1 MMKVAIDFGI
11 SNTDIAISNGTNV
24 DFFTLPSK
32 KIDHSILDEIF
43 SHLNIDVKDVDMI
56 AVTGGKSDS
65 LESIYKNIEVIKIN
79 ETDAIGKGVIEIYST
94 HEPFL
99 AISAGTGTACIHH
112 QNGEFNYIGGIAIGG
127 GTLRGLSNLA
137 LNNLSIDEV
146 TKKAIVGHRDNV
158 DLLIGDVVNDIG
170 VLDSSVTASNFA
182 KLKKADDA
190 SEDDIAAAILNM
202 IGEVIGTIA
211 YLNAALCGLNT
222 VHFIGRVSTNEYIK
236 NAIDER
242 LKLANMQGIFED
254 NREYGTVIGA
264 LKHITTN

>member
-1 MMKVAIDFGI
+1 MKVAIDFGI
-11 SNTDIAISNGTNV
+11 SNTDIAVSNGTNV

-32 KIDHSILDEIF
+32 KINSLILDEIF
-43 SHLNIDVKDVDMI
+43 NYLDIDTKDVDMI

>member
-11 SNTDIAISNGTNV
+11 SNTDIAISNGTNL

-43 SHLNIDVKDVDMI
+43 NHLNIDVKNVDMI

>member
-1 MMKVAIDFGI
+1 MKVAIDFGI
-11 SNTDIAISNGTNV
+11 SNTDIAVSNEINV

-32 KIDHSILDEIF
+32 KINHLILDGIF
-43 SHLNIDVKDVDMI
+43 NHLNIDVKDVDII

-65 LESIYKNIEVIKIN
+65 LESIYKNVEVIKIN
-79 ETDAIGKGVIEIYST
+79 ETDAIGKGVIDIYST

-99 AISAGTGTACIHH
+99 AVSAGTGTACIHH

-127 GTLRGLSNLA
+127 GTLKGLSNLA
-137 LNNLSIDEV
+137 LNNSSIDEV
-146 TKKAIVGHRDNV
+146 TKKAVVGHRDNV

>member
-1 MMKVAIDFGI
+1 MKVAIDFGI
-11 SNTDIAISNGTNV
+11 SNIDIAVSNGTNV
-24 DFFTLPSK
+24 DFFTFPSK
-32 KIDHSILDEIF
+32 KINHLMLDEVF
-43 SHLNIDVKDVDMI
+43 DHLNIDVKDVDMI

-65 LESIYKNIEVIKIN
+65 LESIYKNVEVIKIN
-79 ETDAIGKGVIEIYST
+79 ETDAIGKGVIDIYST

-99 AISAGTGTACIHH
+99 AVSAGTGTACIHH

-127 GTLRGLSNLA
+127 GTLKGLSNLA
-137 LNNLSIDEV
+137 LNNSSIDEV
-146 TKKAIVGHRDNV
+146 TKKAIVGHRNNV

-182 KLKKADDA
+182 KLKKADDV

>member
-1 MMKVAIDFGI
+1 MKVAIDFGI
-11 SNTDIAISNGTNV
+11 SNTDIAVSNETNV

-32 KIDHSILDEIF
+32 KINNLILDEIF
-43 SHLNIDVKDVDMI
+43 NYLNIDIKDVDKI

-65 LESIYKNIEVIKIN
+65 LKNIYRNVEVIKVN
-79 ETDAIGKGVIEIYST
+79 ETDAIGKGVIEIYSI

-127 GTLRGLSNLA
+127 GTLKGLSNLV
-137 LNNLSIDEV
+137 LNGPSVDEV
-146 TKKAIVGHRDNV
+146 TKKAIVGHRDNI
-158 DLLIGDVVNDIG
+158 DLLIGDVVNEIG
-170 VLDSSVTASNFA
+170 VLGSSVTASNFA
-182 KLKKADDA
+182 KLNKADDV
-190 SEDDIAAAILNM
+190 SEDDVAAALLNM

-211 YLNAALCGLNT
+211 YLNAVICGVNK

>member
-1 MMKVAIDFGI
+1 MKVAIDFGI

-32 KIDHSILDEIF
+32 KIDHSMLDEIF
-43 SHLNIDVKDVDMI
+43 NHLNIDVKDVDMI

-79 ETDAIGKGVIEIYST
+79 ETDAIGNGVIEIYST

-127 GTLRGLSNLA
+127 GTLGGLSNLA

-242 LKLANMQGIFED
+242 LKLVNMQGIFED

>member
-1 MMKVAIDFGI
+1 MNVAIDFGI
-11 SNTDIAISNGTNV
+11 SNTDIAVSNGTDV

-32 KIDHSILDEIF
+32 KINNLMLDEIF
-43 SHLNIDVKDVDMI
+43 NHLNIDVKDVDMI

-65 LESIYKNIEVIKIN
+65 LENIYKNVEVIKIN

-127 GTLRGLSNLA
+127 GTLKGLSNLA
-137 LNNLSIDEV
+137 LNNSSIDEV

-170 VLDSSVTASNFA
+170 ILDSSVTASNFA
-182 KLKKADDA
+182 KLKKADDV

-236 NAIDER
+236 NAIDKR
-242 LKLANMQGIFED
+242 LNLANMQGIFED
-254 NREYGTVIGA
+254 NIEYGTVIGA

>member
-1 MMKVAIDFGI
+1 MKVAIDFGI
-11 SNTDIAISNGTNV
+11 SNIDIAVSNGTNV

-32 KIDHSILDEIF
+32 KINSLILDEIF
-43 SHLNIDVKDVDMI
+43 NYLDIDTKDVDMI

-65 LESIYKNIEVIKIN
+65 LENIYKNVEVIKIN

-127 GTLRGLSNLA
+127 GTLKGLSNLA
-137 LNNLSIDEV
+137 LNDSSIDEL

-158 DLLIGDVVNDIG
+158 DLLIGDVVNEIG
-170 VLDSSVTASNFA
+170 VLGSSVTASNFA
-182 KLKKADDA
+182 KLKKADDV
-190 SEDDIAAAILNM
+190 SEDDVAAALLNM

-211 YLNAALCGLNT
+211 YLNAAICGVNK

-236 NAIDER
+236 NAVDER

>member
-43 SHLNIDVKDVDMI
+43 NHLNIDVKNVDMI

-65 LESIYKNIEVIKIN
+65 LENIYRNVEVIKVN

-112 QNGEFNYIGGIAIGG
+112 LNGEFNYIGGIAIGG

-190 SEDDIAAAILNM
+190 SEDDISAAILNM

>member
-1 MMKVAIDFGI
+1 M
-11 SNTDIAISNGTNV
+11 
-24 DFFTLPSK
+24 
-32 KIDHSILDEIF
+32 
-43 SHLNIDVKDVDMI
+43 
-56 AVTGGKSDS
+56 
-65 LESIYKNIEVIKIN
+65 
-79 ETDAIGKGVIEIYST
+79 
-94 HEPFL
+94 
-99 AISAGTGTACIHH
+99 
-112 QNGEFNYIGGIAIGG
+112 
-127 GTLRGLSNLA
+127 
-137 LNNLSIDEV
+137 
-146 TKKAIVGHRDNV
+146 GHRDNV

-182 KLKKADDA
+182 KLKKADDV
-190 SEDDIAAAILNM
+190 SEDDIAAAVLNM

-211 YLNAALCGLNT
+211 YLNAALCGLNK

>member
-1 MMKVAIDFGI
+1 MKVAIDFGI

-43 SHLNIDVKDVDMI
+43 NHLNIDVKNVDMI

>member
-43 SHLNIDVKDVDMI
+43 NHLNIDVKNVDVI

-190 SEDDIAAAILNM
+190 SEDDISAAILNM

>member
-43 SHLNIDVKDVDMI
+43 NHLNIDVKDVDMI

>member
-1 MMKVAIDFGI
+1 MKVAIDFGI
-11 SNTDIAISNGTNV
+11 SNTDIAVSNGTNI

-32 KIDHSILDEIF
+32 KINSLILDEIF
-43 SHLNIDVKDVDMI
+43 NYLDIDTKDVDTI

-65 LESIYKNIEVIKIN
+65 LENIYKNVEVIKIN

-158 DLLIGDVVNDIG
+158 DLLIGDVVNEIG
-170 VLDSSVTASNFA
+170 VLGSSVTASNFA
-182 KLKKADDA
+182 KLKKADDV
-190 SEDDIAAAILNM
+190 SEDDVAAALLNM

-211 YLNAALCGLNT
+211 YLNAAVCGINK
-222 VHFIGRVSTNEYIK
+222 VHFIGRVSTNEVIQ
-236 NAIDER
+236 NAINER
-242 LKLANMQGIFED
+242 LKLANMEGLFED
-254 NREYGTVIGA
+254 NREYGTVVGA
-264 LKHITTN
+264 LKLLNDN

>member
-1 MMKVAIDFGI
+1 MKVAIDFGI

-43 SHLNIDVKDVDMI
+43 NHLNIDVKDVDMI

-65 LESIYKNIEVIKIN
+65 LESIYKNIEVLKIN

>member
-1 MMKVAIDFGI
+1 MKVAIDFGI

-43 SHLNIDVKDVDMI
+43 NHLNIDVKDVDMI

>member
-1 MMKVAIDFGI
+1 MKVAIDFGI
-11 SNTDIAISNGTNV
+11 SNTDIAVSNGTNV

-32 KIDHSILDEIF
+32 KINSLILDEIF
-43 SHLNIDVKDVDMI
+43 NYLDIDTKDVDTI

-65 LESIYKNIEVIKIN
+65 LENIYKNVEVIKIN

-127 GTLRGLSNLA
+127 GTLKGLSNLA
-137 LNNLSIDEV
+137 LNDSSIDEL
-146 TKKAIVGHRDNV
+146 TKKAIVGHRDNI
-158 DLLIGDVVNDIG
+158 DLLIGDVVNEIG
-170 VLDSSVTASNFA
+170 VLGSSVTASNFA
-182 KLKKADDA
+182 KLKKADDI
-190 SEDDIAAAILNM
+190 SEDDVAAALLNM